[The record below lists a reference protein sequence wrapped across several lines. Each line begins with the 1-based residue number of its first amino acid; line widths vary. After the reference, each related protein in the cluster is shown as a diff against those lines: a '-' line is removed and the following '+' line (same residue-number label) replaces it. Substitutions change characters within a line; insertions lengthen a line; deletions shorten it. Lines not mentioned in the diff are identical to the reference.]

1 MGYRTRSV
9 SHAVSFRK
17 LLRYFAPQ
25 FVASRLCEREKEL
38 TAEAA
43 RLGLNSHRARHF
55 AGSAAAVALP
65 SMQKAM
71 PSQLLFPK
79 LPCPASPCR
88 KDTPLTPIRK
98 RFVTPN
104 IPGWMGDELGLSF
117 GFVNTKTSPIRGKIQ
132 VPAGNNRPAG
142 ASYDRLRNEP
152 ALRCQFVNTKRLR

>member
-1 MGYRTRSV
+1 MFIRDRSTAEGRSTASRYVYNDELTLHMGYRARSV
-9 SHAVSFRK
+9 SHTVSFRK
-17 LLRYFAPQ
+17 LLTCFAPQ

-55 AGSAAAVALP
+55 AGSVVAVALL

-88 KDTPLTPIRK
+88 KDTPVTPIRK
-98 RFVTPN
+98 RFVTPY
-104 IPGWMGDELGLSF
+104 IPG
-117 GFVNTKTSPIRGKIQ
+117 
-132 VPAGNNRPAG
+132 
-142 ASYDRLRNEP
+142 
-152 ALRCQFVNTKRLR
+152 